1 MIQDHGGASSAGHG
15 VDEDDFFTLDELVED
30 ADGHGDGGGDRFG

>member
-15 VDEDDFFTLDELVED
+15 VDEDDFFTWDEFVED
-30 ADGHGDGGGDRFG
+30 ADVHGDGGGDW

>member
-1 MIQDHGGASSAGHG
+1 MTEGRSGTSSASHG
-15 VDEDDFFTLDELVED
+15 VDDDDFFTLDEFVED